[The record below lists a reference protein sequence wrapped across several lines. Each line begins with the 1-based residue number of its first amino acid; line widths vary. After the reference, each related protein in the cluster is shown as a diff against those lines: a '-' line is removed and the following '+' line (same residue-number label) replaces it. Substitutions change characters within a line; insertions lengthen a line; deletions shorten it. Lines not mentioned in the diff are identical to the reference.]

1 MLCVAAVDNRACCR
15 GSVAFWMPLI
25 GMRTLDSNDAEA
37 AADDEDTP
45 RSSAFWTLALT
56 ELPVTRERPN
66 EQALR
71 KPPFR
76 IGLQLSG
83 LRVLGTFGSLGPQ
96 RPMVSGPTL
105 SLRFSDDWL
114 FCTAWYVSPSMC
126 KL

>member
-1 MLCVAAVDNRACCR
+1 MLCVAVVDNRAFCR
-15 GSVAFWMPLI
+15 GSVAFWMPLP
-25 GMRTLDSNDAEA
+25 GMRTLDSDEAEA

-83 LRVLGTFGSLGPQ
+83 LRVLGTFGSLGLQ
-96 RPMVSGPTL
+96 EPMVSG
-105 SLRFSDDWL
+105 SSSYLRFWL
-114 FCTAWYVSPSMC
+114 LFTNLVCVTVN
-126 KL
+126 L

>member
-1 MLCVAAVDNRACCR
+1 
-15 GSVAFWMPLI
+15 
-25 GMRTLDSNDAEA
+25 MRTLDSDEAEA
-37 AADDEDTP
+37 AADEEDTP

-56 ELPVTRERPN
+56 ELPVTRELPK

-83 LRVLGTFGSLGPQ
+83 LRVLGTFGSLGLQ
-96 RPMVSGPTL
+96 EPMVSG
-105 SLRFSDDWL
+105 SNMYLRFSDGWAFL
-114 FCTAWYVSPSMC
+114 PTWYLSPSMC